1 MTCLIKNE
9 LDSGTNGEDG
19 YPSARRAWAV
29 TLLLTIAFVFSFID
43 RQILNLLVGPIQED
57 LNLTDTQVSLLQ
69 GFAFVSTYVL
79 LSVPIGRLVDTRRRV
94 SILAGGIAFWSLA
107 TAACGAA
114 KSFGGL
120 FIARAGVGM
129 GEATLT
135 PASWSLLADY
145 FPPKRRILPFSIFL
159 TGPYL
164 GAGIA
169 MILGGLVME
178 ALLAHDDLQLPL
190 LGSVAAWQV
199 TFMVVAAPG
208 LLLSVIVFFV
218 REPARKGLAT
228 ATPVAAPL
236 SEIVSWVSAN
246 GRIYI
251 ALMLGIPCVTLVL
264 YGLQAWIPTYLLR
277 VQEMSLVEAGTQY
290 GAIALVSGSLG
301 VLSGPVVGNF
311 LLRRG
316 YYDFQLRVAMISL
329 LLIAPTL
336 VALAVAP
343 TQGSALACIA
353 LVSFLV
359 PMPLALVAT
368 CIQSVTPNQ
377 MRGVLVGTHVVTV
390 NVIGLALGPTLVA
403 FSTDY
408 VFADRQAVGYSL
420 ALVGT
425 VACGIGLVLIGRA
438 LKPLSVILK
447 RQERAVASSAAP

>member
-1 MTCLIKNE
+1 MRYLNNVNAENQAASEE
-9 LDSGTNGEDG
+9 L

-57 LNLTDTQVSLLQ
+57 FGLSDTQVSLLQ

-79 LSVPIGRLVDTRRRV
+79 FSIPIGRLVDTRRRM

-107 TAACGAA
+107 TIACGAA

-145 FPPKRRILPFSIFL
+145 FPPKRRLLPFSIFL

-169 MILGGLVME
+169 MILGAFVMD
-178 ALLAHDDLQLPL
+178 ALLAHDDLRLPF

-199 TFMVVAAPG
+199 TFMVVAVPG
-208 LLLSVIVFFV
+208 LLLSVIVFFL

-236 SEIVSWVSAN
+236 HEIVSWVRQN
-246 GRIYI
+246 GRIYT

-277 VQEMSLVEAGTQY
+277 VQGMSLIDAGTQY
-290 GAIALVSGSLG
+290 GAIALVGGSLG
-301 VLSGPVVGNF
+301 VLSGPVLGNF
-311 LLRRG
+311 LWRKG

-329 LLIAPTL
+329 ILIVPFLAGLASAATPNT
-336 VALAVAP
+336 ALF
-343 TQGSALACIA
+343 CIA
-353 LVSFLV
+353 VVSFLV
-359 PMPLALVAT
+359 PLPLALVAT

-408 VFADRQAVGYSL
+408 IFADRQAVGHSL

-425 VACGIGLVLIGRA
+425 LACVIGLILIGRA
-438 LKPLSVILK
+438 LRPLSDMLK
-447 RQERAVASSAAP
+447 SQEGANAT

>member
-1 MTCLIKNE
+1 VCYLEKENIEKQANHE
-9 LDSGTNGEDG
+9 GL

-29 TLLLTIAFVFSFID
+29 TLLLTVAFVFSFID
-43 RQILNLLVGPIQED
+43 RQILNLLVGPIQDD
-57 LNLTDTQVSLLQ
+57 LGFTDTQVSMLQ
-69 GFAFVSTYVL
+69 GFAFVATYVL

-107 TAACGAA
+107 TAACGVA

-120 FIARAGVGM
+120 FIARAGVGI

-135 PASWSLLADY
+135 PAGWSLLADY

-169 MILGGLVME
+169 MILGGFVME

-190 LGSVAAWQV
+190 LGSVAAWQA

-208 LLLSVIVFFV
+208 LLLSAIVFFV
-218 REPARKGLAT
+218 REPPRKDLA
-228 ATPVAAPL
+228 AGTPIAAPL
-236 SEIVSWVSAN
+236 REILSWVRRH
-246 GRIYI
+246 GRIYT

-277 VQEMSLVEAGTQY
+277 VQAMSLFEAGTQY
-290 GAIALVSGSLG
+290 GAIALVGGSLG
-301 VLSGPVVGNF
+301 VLSGPAVGNF
-311 LLRRG
+311 LCRRG

-329 LLIAPTL
+329 ILIAPILTC
-336 VALAVAP
+336 LAFAP
-343 TQGSALACIA
+343 TQSMALLCIA

-359 PMPLALVAT
+359 PLPLALVAT

-377 MRGVLVGTHVVTV
+377 MRGVLVGAHVVTV

-408 VFADRQAVGYSL
+408 IFADREAVGYSL

-425 VACGIGLVLIGRA
+425 LACVIGLFLIGRA
-438 LKPLSVILK
+438 LGPLNDMLK
-447 RQERAVASSAAP
+447 SKETGHAN

>member
-1 MTCLIKNE
+1 MTNLENNNTTSQKNSEE
-9 LDSGTNGEDG
+9 L

-29 TLLLTIAFVFSFID
+29 TFLLTIAFVFSFID

-57 LNLTDTQVSLLQ
+57 LGLSDTQVSLLQ

-79 LSVPIGRLVDTRRRV
+79 LSIPIGRLVDTRRRV
-94 SILAGGIAFWSLA
+94 SILAGGVAFWSLA
-107 TAACGAA
+107 TAACGVA

-120 FIARAGVGM
+120 FIARAGVGL

-145 FPPKRRILPFSIFL
+145 FPPKRRVLPFSIFL

-178 ALLAHDDLQLPL
+178 ALLAHDNLHLPI
-190 LGSVAAWQV
+190 LGSVAAWQA

-208 LLLSVIVFFV
+208 LLLSVIIFFV
-218 REPARKGLAT
+218 REPPRKDLAT
-228 ATPVAAPL
+228 ATPTAAPL
-236 SEIVSWVSAN
+236 REILSWVSQH
-246 GRIYI
+246 GRIYTG
-251 ALMLGIPCVTLVL
+251 LMLGIPCVTLVL

-277 VQEMSLVEAGTQY
+277 VQGMSLVEAGTQY
-290 GAIALVSGSLG
+290 GSIALIAGSLG
-301 VLSGPVVGNF
+301 VLSGPVVGNI
-311 LLRRG
+311 LWRRG
-316 YYDFQLRVAMISL
+316 HYDFQLRVAMISL
-329 LLIAPTL
+329 IFIAPILTF
-336 VALAVAP
+336 LAFAP
-343 TQGSALACIA
+343 TPGIALLCIA

-359 PMPLALVAT
+359 PLPLALVAT
-368 CIQSVTPNQ
+368 CIQSVTPNR
-377 MRGVLVGTHVVTV
+377 MRGVLVGSHVVTV

-408 VFADRQAVGYSL
+408 IFADRQAVGYSL

-425 VACGIGLVLIGRA
+425 LACIIGLILLGRA
-438 LKPLSVILK
+438 LRPLSDMLK
-447 RQERAVASSAAP
+447 SQENASAN

>member
-1 MTCLIKNE
+1 MTCLNKKDLNNAA
-9 LDSGTNGEDG
+9 LGEDG

-190 LGSVAAWQV
+190 LGSVAAWQA

-236 SEIVSWVSAN
+236 REIVSWVRAN
-246 GRIYI
+246 GRIYT

-290 GAIALVSGSLG
+290 GVIALVSGSLG
-301 VLSGPVVGNF
+301 VLSGPVAGNF

-329 LLIAPTL
+329 LLIAPSL
-336 VALAVAP
+336 IGLALAP
-343 TQGSALACIA
+343 TQGSALMCIA
-353 LVSFLV
+353 VVSFLV

-403 FSTDY
+403 FCTDY
-408 VFADRQAVGYSL
+408 IFADRQAVGYSL

-425 VACGIGLVLIGRA
+425 AACGIGLVLIGRA
-438 LKPLSVILK
+438 LKPLSVMLK
-447 RQERAVASSAAP
+447 RQERSVTS

>member
-1 MTCLIKNE
+1 MVQDLDKNNTIAQE
-9 LDSGTNGEDG
+9 MNEDA

-29 TLLLTIAFVFSFID
+29 TLLLTIAFIFSFID

-57 LNLTDTQVSLLQ
+57 LGLSDTQVSLLQ
-69 GFAFVSTYVL
+69 GFAFVSTYIL
-79 LSVPIGRLVDTRRRV
+79 LSVPIGRLVDTKRRM

-107 TAACGAA
+107 TAACGAT

-120 FIARAGVGM
+120 FAARAGVGI

-135 PASWSLLADY
+135 PAAWSLLADY
-145 FPPKRRILPFSIFL
+145 FPPRKRILPFSIFL

-178 ALLAHDDLQLPL
+178 ALLAHGDLQFPV
-190 LGSVAAWQV
+190 LGPVAAWQA

-218 REPARKGLAT
+218 REPLRKGLQT
-228 ATPVAAPL
+228 ATPVAAPM
-236 SEIVSWVSAN
+236 SDIVSWVRQN
-246 GRIYI
+246 GRIYS

-277 VQEMSLVEAGTQY
+277 VQEMSLVEAGTKY
-290 GAIALVSGSLG
+290 GSIALIAGSLG
-301 VLSGPVVGNF
+301 VLTGPVIGSF
-311 LLRRG
+311 LWRRG

-329 LLIAPTL
+329 LLIPP
-336 VALAVAP
+336 V
-343 TQGSALACIA
+343 LACLAFATNANAALFFIA
-353 LVSFLV
+353 IVSFLV
-359 PMPLALVAT
+359 PLPLALVAT

-377 MRGVLVGTHVVTV
+377 MRGVMVGTHVVTV

-408 VFADRQAVGYSL
+408 IFSDRLAVGYSL

-425 VACGIGLVLIGRA
+425 VACLIGMVLVGRA
-438 LKPLSVILK
+438 LRPLGEMIKS
-447 RQERAVASSAAP
+447 QESASSN